1 MKAFIAAAT
10 VTCINVL
17 VASGFAIAGLMRPHS
32 IVPMTE
38 PLTQGSLVFSLYAAA
53 RTLPLAAM
61 VLVACYKRW
70 PTVLVV
76 LGTLAGFI
84 QLLDCGV
91 GLYQHDLGKTLGPLV
106 LAILQFN
113 VVFLLSKSMRADVRG
128 SEGPTNAAAKGGR
141 PLTQID
147 PYASR
152 LNSP

>member
-17 VASGFAIAGLMRPHS
+17 VASGFAITGVIRPHS
-32 IVPMTE
+32 VVPMTE
-38 PLTQGSLVFSLYAAA
+38 PLTQGSSIFSLYAAA

-70 PTVLVV
+70 PMALMV
-76 LGTLAGFI
+76 LGTLAAFI

-106 LAILQFN
+106 LSILQFT
-113 VVFLLSKSMRADVRG
+113 VVFPLWKSMRADVQG
-128 SEGPTNAAAKGGR
+128 S
-141 PLTQID
+141 D
-147 PYASR
+147 
-152 LNSP
+152 